1 MKRGRKSLADLTVV
15 AISGERMEPPASLTE
30 EQIDEWR
37 RIVNSLPADYFRPG
51 DAPLLA
57 AFVVAS
63 VFHRRAAQDIEARGI
78 ALMDSKGREY
88 VNPSHQM
95 LTSQASAMAQMA
107 VKLRLCPSARMTGK
121 AAQSRNAGAPTTLRP
136 WEEAEEYSVAVSA
149 MSAGSSGTAGS
160 RRVDSSAS
168 R

>member
-15 AISGERMEPPASLTE
+15 AISGGRIKPPASLTPEQVE
-30 EQIDEWR
+30 EWDQ
-37 RIVNSLPADYFRPG
+37 IVNSLPADYFRPG

-78 ALMDSKGREY
+78 ALVDKGREY

-121 AAQSRNAGAPTTLRP
+121 AAQSRNGSAARTARP
-136 WEEAEEYSVAVSA
+136 WEDAADE
-149 MSAGSSGTAGS
+149 
-160 RRVDSSAS
+160 
-168 R
+168 

>member
-15 AISGERMEPPASLTE
+15 AISGGRIKPPASLTPEQVE
-30 EQIDEWR
+30 EWDQ
-37 RIVNSLPADYFRPG
+37 IVNSLPADYFRPG

-63 VFHRRAAQDIEARGI
+63 VFHRRAAEDIEKRGI
-78 ALMDSKGREY
+78 ALVDDKGREY

-121 AAQSRNAGAPTTLRP
+121 AAQSRNGSAARTPRP
-136 WEEAEEYSVAVSA
+136 WEGGAEE
-149 MSAGSSGTAGS
+149 
-160 RRVDSSAS
+160 
-168 R
+168 

>member
-1 MKRGRKSLADLTVV
+1 MKRGRKSLADLTLV
-15 AISGERMEPPASLTE
+15 AISGQRIVAPESLTA
-30 EQIDEWR
+30 EQKDEWDQ
-37 RIVNSLPADYFRPG
+37 IVNSLPAEYFRPG

-63 VFHRRAAQDIEARGI
+63 VFHRRAASDIEARGI
-78 ALMDSKGREY
+78 ALVDDKGREY

-121 AAQSRNAGAPTTLRP
+121 AAQSRNGGQAQKARP
-136 WEEAEEYSVAVSA
+136 WE
-149 MSAGSSGTAGS
+149 SAGEE
-160 RRVDSSAS
+160 
-168 R
+168 

>member
-1 MKRGRKSLADLTVV
+1 MKRGRKSLADLTLV
-15 AISGERMEPPASLTE
+15 AISGQRITPPASLTP
-30 EQIDEWR
+30 EQADEWHQ
-37 RIVNSLPADYFRPG
+37 IVNSLPADYFRPG

-63 VFHRRAAQDIEARGI
+63 VFHRRAATDIETRGF
-78 ALMDSKGREY
+78 ALVDERGREY

-121 AAQSRNAGAPTTLRP
+121 AAQSRNGGQATKARP
-136 WEEAEEYSVAVSA
+136 WEA
-149 MSAGSSGTAGS
+149 AG
-160 RRVDSSAS
+160 DE
-168 R
+168 